1 MKSWTYVGIFGFGS
15 GTGSDWARD
24 IGGGELDGGE
34 NVAWA
39 YSSES

>member
-1 MKSWTYVGIFGFGS
+1 MESCTYVDNFGFGS
-15 GTGSDWARD
+15 STDWARD